1 MSLPEEHPSR
11 LGSNHRPSAS
21 WMEARVEAYVDDT
34 LPPAEQAAFAARLHT
49 APRWQAAVQ
58 QARRVKK
65 GLRALPQPPCPPEV
79 TRAVFRQTGV
89 RQTGV
94 RQTGVREPH
103 VVSAARAD
111 RPAAP
116 RTARFRPA
124 GPASKPRA
132 WQPPLA
138 LLLLLLLAAVAAL
151 WGQPAPPP
159 AGEASRFTHAEVQH
173 ATAEAE
179 WTLTFVARVTH
190 ETSTTVRQE
199 VLQDR
204 LTAPTQQAALRALR
218 YFPIATPPPSFVPPS
233 RTNR

>member
-1 MSLPEEHPSR
+1 
-11 LGSNHRPSAS
+11 
-21 WMEARVEAYVDDT
+21 MEARVEAYVDGT
-34 LPPAEQAAFAARLHT
+34 LPPAEQAAFAARLHA
-49 APRWQAAVQ
+49 APHWQAAVQ
-58 QARRVKK
+58 RARRIKK
-65 GLRALPQPPCPPEV
+65 GLCALPRPTCPPEV

-89 RQTGV
+89 R
-94 RQTGVREPH
+94 EPH
-103 VVSAARAD
+103 VASTARAD

-138 LLLLLLLAAVAAL
+138 LLLLLLLAAAAAL

-159 AGEASRFTHAEVQH
+159 TGEASRFTHAEVQH

-190 ETSTTVRQE
+190 ETSTTVRQD

-204 LTAPTQQAALRALR
+204 LAAPTQQAALRALR
-218 YFPIATPPPSFVPPS
+218 YFPIATPSPSFVPPS